1 MLRFPR
7 GQTTADL
14 VLGQPNFNV
23 NGRPQTGP
31 NDTALNKMFTPTLA
45 RVNPR
50 TGELFVVDEYPG
62 GFPARILV
70 FEPRFANGMA
80 AARRDLSASG
90 VVKETTPTAIAL
102 RIARD
107 WSSRS
112 CPRGLEAVYA
122 EALRNQMWVCERN
135 TINVAR

>member
-1 MLRFPR
+1 MSVDRQGNVWVADTFNSRVLRFPR

-70 FEPRFANGMA
+70 FEPRFATA
-80 AARRDLSASG
+80 WRLRRDLSRQELQGDYADSYRF
-90 VVKETTPTAIAL
+90 THCT
-102 RIARD
+102 
-107 WSSRS
+107 
-112 CPRGLEAVYA
+112 GLVFPKLPQRA
-122 EALRNQMWVCERN
+122 
-135 TINVAR
+135 